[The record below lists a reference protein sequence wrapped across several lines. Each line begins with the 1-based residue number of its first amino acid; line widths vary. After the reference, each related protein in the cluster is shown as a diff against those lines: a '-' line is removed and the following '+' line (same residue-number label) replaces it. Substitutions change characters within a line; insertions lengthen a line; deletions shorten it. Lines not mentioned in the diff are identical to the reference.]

1 MRQEE
6 GGARIERG
14 TQKKLVSDGWIVASL
29 DQKGIETQP
38 MQPMEILKLTGT
50 IEGLSKTVYQA
61 GDRVYYF
68 VFPDGTG
75 RIIGKF

>member
-1 MRQEE
+1 MRQDHSS
-6 GGARIERG
+6 AKIERG
-14 TQKKLVSDGWIVASL
+14 TLKKLASDGWIVASM
-29 DQKGIETQP
+29 DRKGIETQP

-50 IEGLSKTVYQA
+50 VEGLSKTVYQV

-75 RIIGKF
+75 QIIGKF